1 MGVIADN
8 DVMNIVTKK
17 ITSILSLNLCII
29 ILLFK
34 KKWRDKSLHN
44 FRVSA
49 KIIGERSA
57 DKDHYIYL

>member
-34 KKWRDKSLHN
+34 KNMEGQVPPQFQS
-44 FRVSA
+44 VS
-49 KIIGERSA
+49 KNNRGEEC
-57 DKDHYIYL
+57 